1 MCGGRDN
8 TKTSQ
13 ECACN
18 LQRNTSS
25 GCNQSQLVLDEDEEW
40 LHDDDN
46 RLLLHQHQTK
56 AGDDTET
63 VIEVTLGCSS
73 WD

>member
-25 GCNQSQLVLDEDEEW
+25 GCNQSQLVLDEGEKW

-46 RLLLHQHQTK
+46 RLLLH
-56 AGDDTET
+56 GDDTET
-63 VIEVTLGCSS
+63 IIEVTLDIFV
-73 WD
+73 WDI